1 MNWRKN
7 SFQIQKWHKRY
18 PASVLKND
26 PSNTDHCCGGQ
37 WQDSRRSVEDDDNP
51 VPTHGLGS
59 LEVTY
64 KFIGIVTNPSLIIC
78 RKGRNQLVENKKEKE
93 TIQRNNHQKKL
104 SRKGSLDERIKRK
117 GNVYTNLSS
126 YPSNNNLN
134 KSLSNSLTGEVIS
147 TF

>member
-1 MNWRKN
+1 M
-7 SFQIQKWHKRY
+7 
-18 PASVLKND
+18 
-26 PSNTDHCCGGQ
+26 
-37 WQDSRRSVEDDDNP
+37 
-51 VPTHGLGS
+51 
-59 LEVTY
+59 
-64 KFIGIVTNPSLIIC
+64 C
-78 RKGRNQLVENKKEKE
+78 RKGRNQLVENKKEKD

>member
-1 MNWRKN
+1 M
-7 SFQIQKWHKRY
+7 
-18 PASVLKND
+18 
-26 PSNTDHCCGGQ
+26 
-37 WQDSRRSVEDDDNP
+37 
-51 VPTHGLGS
+51 
-59 LEVTY
+59 
-64 KFIGIVTNPSLIIC
+64 C

-134 KSLSNSLTGEVIS
+134 KSLSNSLTGELIS